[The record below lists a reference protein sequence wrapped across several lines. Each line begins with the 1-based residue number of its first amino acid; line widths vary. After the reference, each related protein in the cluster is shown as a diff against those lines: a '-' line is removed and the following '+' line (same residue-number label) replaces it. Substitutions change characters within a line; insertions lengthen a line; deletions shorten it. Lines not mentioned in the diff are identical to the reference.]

1 MNLTAEPA
9 LRNGKYILDTQLGEG
24 VFASTYRATNTESRQ
39 TVVIKTIGENLSQH
53 SDFDQF
59 KQRFLK
65 LAERLKS
72 CEHPNLVKI
81 IDCFEEAGRPY
92 LVMEYIPGQTLAE
105 LIQSHV
111 LPEAKAIEYICQIGD
126 ALSAL
131 HKAGLLHRDVKPQN
145 IIQRQDCDSVVL
157 CEFGI
162 TCELTPGVMQT
173 HASLI
178 SAGYAPLELYSLGS
192 QHTPATDIYALAATL
207 YCLLTGRPPLPAPV
221 RQALHSKGGV
231 SATAP
236 SEPRLFPQNLPPG
249 TQKLSSVVK
258 QAIGRGLAVAAQR
271 RPQTVEAWLS
281 LLPSKKPSPKPQP
294 ALTQNLIT
302 QPKAQNSA
310 QAELKPSPTKSPTLP
325 PTPEKISTPKP
336 ALTQDLV
343 TKVKAKNSEGADVKP
358 SHTTSPTPHPPTPEQ
373 KPTPQ
378 LAFEQNLLTKL
389 KTQNGHTGTVIKKL
403 KIQNG
408 HTGTVIKK
416 LKGPK
421 VLEALAKWCV
431 AQRGFSKAES
441 SGSAQQVN
449 GVCRAWSKGKE
460 LPLRALLITGAI
472 AASAGVGFGFAL
484 RTNAPNQPGSTLLHT
499 EQSFPPS
506 SNWPM
511 SRPQL

>member
-1 MNLTAEPA
+1 MNLTAETA
-9 LRNGKYILDTQLGEG
+9 LHNGKYVLDTPMGQG
-24 VFASTYRATNTESRQ
+24 VFDITYRATHTESGQ
-39 TVVIKTIGENLSQH
+39 TVVIKTLDENLHQH

-59 KQRFLK
+59 KQQFRE
-65 LAERLKS
+65 LAKRLSHCK
-72 CEHPNLVKI
+72 HPNLLQVL
-81 IDCFEEAGRPY
+81 DYFEDAERPY

-105 LIQSHV
+105 LIQSDV
-111 LPEAKAIEYICQIGD
+111 LSEAKAIHYIRQIGN
-126 ALSAL
+126 ALSVL
-131 HKAGLLHRDVKPQN
+131 HKAGLVHRAVKPQN
-145 IIQRQDCDSVVL
+145 IIRRQDTHCVVL

-162 TCELTPGVMQT
+162 TCEFTAGVMQT

-178 SAGYAPLELYSLGS
+178 SAGYAPLEQYSFES
-192 QHTPATDIYALAATL
+192 QRIPATDIYALAATL

-281 LLPSKKPSPKPQP
+281 LLPSKKPSPKPQS

-325 PTPEKISTPKP
+325 PTPEKIPTPKP
-336 ALTQDLV
+336 ALTQNLV
-343 TKVKAKNSEGADVKP
+343 TKVKTQNSEGADVKP
-358 SHTTSPTPHPPTPEQ
+358 SPTTSPMLHPPIPEQ

-408 HTGTVIKK
+408 YTGTVIKK

>member
-9 LRNGKYILDTQLGEG
+9 LHNGKYILDTQLGEG

-92 LVMEYIPGQTLAE
+92 LVMEYIPGETLAE

-111 LPEAKAIEYICQIGD
+111 LPEAKAIEYIRQIGD
-126 ALSAL
+126 ALSVL

-221 RQALHSKGGV
+221 REVLHSDKGNH
-231 SATAP
+231 
-236 SEPRLFPQNLPPG
+236 LFPSNLQQPNYH
-249 TQKLSSVVK
+249 LSRVVK
-258 QAIGRGLAVAAQR
+258 KAIWCGLQIAQR
-271 RPQTVEAWLS
+271 RPQNVEAWLS
-281 LLPSKKPSPKPQP
+281 LLQTQEKSPTSGQP
-294 ALTQNLIT
+294 ARTRRSEAKLKAPASGQANSTAVPTKSQTRQPPNQNKSPTPEPALI
-302 QPKAQNSA
+302 QALILQLKAQNSKSKA
-310 QAELKPSPTKSPTLP
+310 QS
-325 PTPEKISTPKP
+325 PKP
-336 ALTQDLV
+336 
-343 TKVKAKNSEGADVKP
+343 KAQSSKLKAQS
-358 SHTTSPTPHPPTPEQ
+358 S
-373 KPTPQ
+373 
-378 LAFEQNLLTKL
+378 KL
-389 KTQNGHTGTVIKKL
+389 KT
-403 KIQNG
+403 
-408 HTGTVIKK
+408 
-416 LKGPK
+416 PK
-421 VLEALAKWCV
+421 A
-431 AQRGFSKAES
+431 R
-441 SGSAQQVN
+441 
-449 GVCRAWSKGKE
+449 
-460 LPLRALLITGAI
+460 LPLQALLMTGAI
-472 AASAGVGFGFAL
+472 AASAGIGFGFAL
-484 RTNAPNQPGSTLLHT
+484 RINGSDKPGSTFLHT
-499 EQSFPPS
+499 KQAFPPS

-511 SRPQL
+511 SGPH